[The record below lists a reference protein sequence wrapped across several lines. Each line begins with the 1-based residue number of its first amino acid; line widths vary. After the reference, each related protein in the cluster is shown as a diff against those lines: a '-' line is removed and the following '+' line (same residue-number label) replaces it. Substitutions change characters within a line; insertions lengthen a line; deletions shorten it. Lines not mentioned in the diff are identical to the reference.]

1 MQQVLY
7 RKYRSKSFRELLGQ
21 DNIVRVLKQSV
32 KDDRIAHAYLFAGP
46 RGTGKTSTARILAKA
61 INCLNLKDGE
71 PCNKC
76 ASCLAIND
84 GKFLDLIEIDAASNR
99 GIDEIRQLKEKVGFL
114 PAEGRY
120 KTYIIDEVHMLTT
133 EAFNALLKT
142 LEEPPDKVIFILATT
157 EAHKLPLT
165 ILSRTQRFDF
175 RLAGDDE
182 LRAKLEK
189 ITAEEGYKIAADGAN
204 LIINAGQG
212 SFRDTETILEKVL
225 SALAEKKDKELSREM
240 IEEVLGFTG
249 AEFVRN
255 IYESGIAGDHAK
267 ALGVLR
273 QAEESGI
280 NYAQLVKQ
288 LLEYARV
295 ELLNKV
301 AGETNGPDLGR
312 ITQFIKEFSVA
323 SQEQKNSPLQQL
335 PLEMAIIRLSSGS
348 AQQIDS
354 KPVSAPKITIKS
366 EPVAAIAPAE
376 PKLRL
381 EPAIAA
387 GPLSMEKLLEH
398 WQEVLKEAKA
408 FNHQMVAFLLN
419 AKVISVSGNELLL
432 HVPFEFHKKR
442 LEEKRSQDVFRKISS
457 KIYSAELVLVC
468 EVNKDLSKTQKKT
481 GSNSNSTLV
490 EEVFSDMI

>member
-61 INCLNLKDGE
+61 INCLNPKDGE

-76 ASCLAIND
+76 SSCLAINE

-99 GIDEIRQLKEKVGFL
+99 GIDEIRQLKEKVSFL
-114 PAEGRY
+114 PAEGKY

-175 RLAGDDE
+175 RLAGDAE

-189 ITAEEGYKIAADGAN
+189 ITAAEGYKISTDGAN

-212 SFRDTETILEKVL
+212 SFRDAETVLEKVL
-225 SALAEKKDKELSREM
+225 SALAEQKSKELSREM
-240 IEEVLGFTG
+240 VEQVLGFTS
-249 AEFVRN
+249 AEFVRK
-255 IYESGIAGDHAK
+255 IYDSSIAGDHRA
-267 ALGVLR
+267 ALETLR
-273 QAEESGI
+273 QAEESGV

-301 AGETNGPDLGR
+301 SGEESGPDLGR
-312 ITQFIKEFSVA
+312 ITQFIKEFSLA
-323 SQEQKNSPLQQL
+323 AQEQKNSPLQQL
-335 PLEMAIIRLSSGS
+335 PLEMAIIRLNNGS
-348 AQQIDS
+348 TTSIDS
-354 KPVSAPKITIKS
+354 KPVTAPKTVMKS
-366 EPVAAIAPAE
+366 EPVAAIAPLETKVEVALPHGE
-376 PKLRL
+376 LKL
-381 EPAIAA
+381 EQ
-387 GPLSMEKLLEH
+387 LLEH
-398 WQEVLKEAKA
+398 WQEVLSEARA

-419 AKVISVSGNELLL
+419 AKVISVNGNELLL
-432 HVPFEFHKKR
+432 QVPFEFHKKR
-442 LEEKRSQDVFRKISS
+442 LEERRSQDVFKQISS
-457 KIYSAELVLVC
+457 KIYASELILIC
-468 EVNKDLSKTQKKT
+468 EVNKELSNRKP

-490 EEVFSDMI
+490 EEVFSDML